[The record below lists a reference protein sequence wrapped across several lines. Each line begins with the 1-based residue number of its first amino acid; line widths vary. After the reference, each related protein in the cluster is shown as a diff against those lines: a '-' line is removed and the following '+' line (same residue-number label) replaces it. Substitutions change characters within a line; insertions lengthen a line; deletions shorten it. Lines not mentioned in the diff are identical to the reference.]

1 MSLLVTLLL
10 PITLSLVITLDGSA
24 DSLGRV
30 LPGLLLVTRSE
41 VLVVGLLLALVLLLV
56 TAWDLLTSEAEE
68 DDVFLSVKSKH
79 VHNLTRFTNCKKD
92 IDFLI
97 TLTPRQTSVYFSP
110 NSLT

>member
-68 DDVFLSVKSKH
+68 DDVFLVS
-79 VHNLTRFTNCKKD
+79 
-92 IDFLI
+92 
-97 TLTPRQTSVYFSP
+97 
-110 NSLT
+110 